1 VSILQVK
8 DFILIF
14 TSILYEALPFIVLG
28 AIIAGILEEMVPQQ
42 LFAQIMRGE
51 LRLPGY
57 LWPIEATLRLVA
69 RHRPLAICLGALL
82 GLLFPMC
89 ECGII
94 PVMRRLL
101 RKGLPLSCCT
111 AYLLAGPIINIVVI
125 LSTAVAFTGQD
136 QATDST
142 GQLTYQMG
150 SLQMTIARMLGGFLV
165 AVGTSLV
172 VDWQQRVHGN
182 KKLLTP
188 LAQPPETS
196 LRLSDEEDN
205 GKAAKPWR
213 QRLAAIS
220 EIALHDFV
228 DIMVFLILGALIAAG
243 VRQVLTHEMVAEL
256 SRTHWIL
263 AILLMMG
270 LAILLCLCS
279 EADAF
284 IAASFISLRP
294 AAKVA
299 FLVLGPMLDIKLF
312 FMYTRVFRPR
322 LIYTIIICVVVQ
334 VFVYAS
340 LTHFVWENYAPYF
353 ISAATPGK

>member
-1 VSILQVK
+1 AYPTRAGPNQASAVSILQVK

-28 AIIAGILEEMVPQQ
+28 AVIAGILEEMVPQQ

-57 LWPIEATLRLVA
+57 LWPIEAALRVIA
-69 RHRPLAICLGALL
+69 RHRPLAIGLGALL

-136 QATDST
+136 KATDSH
-142 GQLTYQMG
+142 GALTYQMG
-150 SLQMTIARMLGGFLV
+150 SLQMTVARMLGGFLV

-188 LAQPPETS
+188 LAQPPETPVA
-196 LRLSDEEDN
+196 DDEDN
-205 GKAAKPWR
+205 GKPGKPWM
-213 QRLAAIS
+213 QRIAAIS
-220 EIALHDFV
+220 ETALHDFV

-243 VRQVLTHEMVAEL
+243 VR
-256 SRTHWIL
+256 
-263 AILLMMG
+263 
-270 LAILLCLCS
+270 
-279 EADAF
+279 
-284 IAASFISLRP
+284 
-294 AAKVA
+294 
-299 FLVLGPMLDIKLF
+299 
-312 FMYTRVFRPR
+312 
-322 LIYTIIICVVVQ
+322 
-334 VFVYAS
+334 
-340 LTHFVWENYAPYF
+340 
-353 ISAATPGK
+353 